1 MILNVKCVIIF
12 ICEEFIIKGEMRV
25 MAKKQ
30 HDIGRIATKIIAGF
44 LAVLMVAAFA
54 GTLIYYLVVA

>member
-1 MILNVKCVIIF
+1 
-12 ICEEFIIKGEMRV
+12 

-30 HDIGRIATKIIAGF
+30 RDIGRIAIKVIASI

-54 GTLIYYLVVA
+54 GTLIYYLVAM

>member
-1 MILNVKCVIIF
+1 
-12 ICEEFIIKGEMRV
+12 

-30 HDIGRIATKIIAGF
+30 RDIGRIATKIIATI
-44 LAVLMVAAFA
+44 LAVIMVAAVA